1 MMECLRATLGCGVL
15 RRRDSRFRLRRVCAV
30 VAGTFFGVANGPAV
44 PNSAARIDR
53 HALVSRHDV
62 TWTDPRGVM
71 PLGNGEFCF
80 NADGTGLQT
89 FGGNTMAHWAWH
101 SFPMPAGMTADQV
114 PATGTFQKG
123 RPTGG
128 DPWPS
133 ELGAVRSWLSANP
146 HSFDLG
152 RLRLRWSDGRE
163 VAVSEITELSSR
175 VELWSGQQT
184 SRFKLDGVPVQ
195 VWTSV
200 HPKFDA
206 VAVKIESA
214 LLGSNKLEVDLDF
227 PYPSLKR
234 DAWMGDFAK
243 AGAHKTELTHPSG
256 KVADFR
262 RKVDGTTYYARLSW
276 SAGELREAAGD
287 PHRFSL
293 SAKGQ
298 KTIELSLCYAS
309 EAIRT
314 KLPGFAASQKATI
327 ARWEDYWK
335 TGGAIDLSESR
346 DPRWKELERR
356 IVLSQYHMA
365 AQSAGSNPPAEA
377 GLMLVDNWGSRFHM
391 EMVWWHL
398 AHYAL
403 WDRWQMADKALAV
416 YHRFLPLAMKRAQQF
431 GLRGASWPKGVGP
444 DGISQP
450 WNGNLALLWKQ
461 PHPMFFA
468 ELEYRLKPTR
478 ATLEKWAPILN
489 ETAEYMAGFAQLD
502 PATKQY
508 YLTPDMP
515 PGEQGLTTNSVF
527 DLAYWRW
534 GLDQAQ
540 LWRERMKLAR
550 VGQWDEVRR
559 NLTPLPTR
567 DGLFVHST
575 EWPDTYTKR
584 NYEHPDPV
592 GVFGMLPPVD
602 GVDAETAH
610 RTVREV
616 VRVWQWERTWGW
628 DYPWTAMAAA
638 RVGEPKLAVDSLL
651 MNTPKNVYDWR
662 GVNEGGP
669 CPYLPGNGG
678 LLYAAAMMAV
688 GWDGAPNRHAPGFPN
703 DGSWTVKWEGL
714 KLAP

>member
-1 MMECLRATLGCGVL
+1 
-15 RRRDSRFRLRRVCAV
+15 
-30 VAGTFFGVANGPAV
+30 
-44 PNSAARIDR
+44 
-53 HALVSRHDV
+53 
-62 TWTDPRGVM
+62 
-71 PLGNGEFCF
+71 
-80 NADGTGLQT
+80 
-89 FGGNTMAHWAWH
+89 
-101 SFPMPAGMTADQV
+101 
-114 PATGTFQKG
+114 
-123 RPTGG
+123 
-128 DPWPS
+128 
-133 ELGAVRSWLSANP
+133 
-146 HSFDLG
+146 
-152 RLRLRWSDGRE
+152 
-163 VAVSEITELSSR
+163 
-175 VELWSGQQT
+175 
-184 SRFKLDGVPVQ
+184 
-195 VWTSV
+195 
-200 HPKFDA
+200 
-206 VAVKIESA
+206 
-214 LLGSNKLEVDLDF
+214 
-227 PYPSLKR
+227 
-234 DAWMGDFAK
+234 
-243 AGAHKTELTHPSG
+243 
-256 KVADFR
+256 
-262 RKVDGTTYYARLSW
+262 
-276 SAGELREAAGD
+276 
-287 PHRFSL
+287 
-293 SAKGQ
+293 
-298 KTIELSLCYAS
+298 
-309 EAIRT
+309 
-314 KLPGFAASQKATI
+314 
-327 ARWEDYWK
+327 
-335 TGGAIDLSESR
+335 
-346 DPRWKELERR
+346 
-356 IVLSQYHMA
+356 
-365 AQSAGSNPPAEA
+365 
-377 GLMLVDNWGSRFHM
+377 
-391 EMVWWHL
+391 
-398 AHYAL
+398 
-403 WDRWQMADKALAV
+403 
-416 YHRFLPLAMKRAQQF
+416 
-431 GLRGASWPKGVGP
+431 
-444 DGISQP
+444 
-450 WNGNLALLWKQ
+450 
-461 PHPMFFA
+461 MFFA

-550 VGQWDEVRR
+550 VGQWEEVRR